1 MAMGRIAEGFQTQTF
16 QASSKAGAG
25 APAVW
30 DASELPEQANLQD
43 GFTSSSA
50 TAPAAPAASVVQTA
64 APTVTEAKT
73 APSSTTAAPAAS
85 TPASDPWSAFK
96 VSPQNQQKYETAVHS
111 FVGSFLHLSPEETSN
126 LQVVPTMIEG
136 GSLNFEVSNL
146 PANPAERTIVKPDG
160 LRSALQK
167 NDADP
172 NLDNFYIALPKG
184 VRPPG
189 PGHVAHVI
197 TDETPSPE
205 GGNKVVL
212 ADHFR
217 MHFDIGAPNDVVGII
232 GHVVGDLGIGNLASK
247 IDPEK
252 PIK

>member
-1 MAMGRIAEGFQTQTF
+1 MVVGGLQTQNF
-16 QASSKAGAG
+16 QASSKGV

-30 DASELPEQANLQD
+30 DNSDLPGESEIQD
-43 GFTSSSA
+43 GYLPGGTTA
-50 TAPAAPAASVVQTA
+50 TTEAAPSVVVQNA
-64 APTVTEAKT
+64 APNVTESKT
-73 APSSTTAAPAAS
+73 APSSPTTTSTTSETAS
-85 TPASDPWSAFK
+85 NPWSAFK
-96 VSPQNQQKYETAVHS
+96 VSPKNQQKYDTAVHS
-111 FVGSFLHLSPEETSN
+111 FVGSFLHLSPEETSK

-146 PANPAERTIVKPDG
+146 PADPAERTIVKPDG

-167 NDADP
+167 NDKDP
-172 NLDNFYIALPKG
+172 NLDNFYISLPKG
-184 VRPPG
+184 VKPPG

-197 TDETPSPE
+197 TDETPSPD

-232 GHVVGDLGIGNLASK
+232 GHVAGDLGIGNLASH
-247 IDPEK
+247 IDPSK